1 MSRKKIIKVSSSWG
15 HIDYATRVSALHPS
29 EEYQYVFDKEDDII
43 ECDYWIVWGGIKGVK
58 EKTICPPENV
68 IYLTDEVHEQRF
80 YNKYFLDQ
88 FPAVVTCRTD
98 IRHERVIS
106 THELNTWMVDR
117 DYDWL
122 YEEREYPKTKTL
134 SVISSD
140 QTWLP
145 GHKLRYAFVNKL
157 IGHFKDKIDVFGR
170 GFRPVDDKYDA
181 LAAYKYSIAIEN
193 SAIPGYFTEKIA
205 DCYLTHTAPLYY
217 GCPDIQ
223 QYFDGDSLF
232 PIDPYDFRRSIQDIE
247 KVVEEDRYADVLPS
261 LIRQKK
267 KYLDRYHIFSKIIA
281 ILDAEFPHTGSRKTV
296 SIRNERCFQR
306 GYSVNKIIDTVFRT
320 LPLPKRL
327 YFQISLDQIRTIAN
341 K

>member
-1 MSRKKIIKVSSSWG
+1 MSGRKIIKVSSPWSR
-15 HIDYATRVSALHPS
+15 IDNKTRVSTVNPS
-29 EEYQYVFDKEDDII
+29 GRYEYVFDKEKEVI

-58 EKTICPPENV
+58 EKTICPPENI

-80 YNKYFLDQ
+80 FNKYFLNQ
-88 FPAVVTCRTD
+88 FPSIVTCRKD
-98 IRHERVIS
+98 IPHKHVIG

-122 YEEREYPKTKTL
+122 HADKDIPKPKTI

-140 QTWLP
+140 QVWLP

-157 IGHFKDKIDVFGR
+157 IGHFKDKLDVYGR
-170 GFRPVDDKYDA
+170 GFRPIDDKFDA
-181 LAAYKYSIAIEN
+181 LADYKYSIAIEN
-193 SAIPGYFTEKIA
+193 SVIPGYFTEKIA
-205 DCYLTHTAPLYY
+205 DCYLTHTMPLYY

-223 QYFDGDSLF
+223 QYFDEGSFTL
-232 PIDPYDFRRSIQDIE
+232 IDPHDLKGAIE
-247 KVVEEDRYADVLPS
+247 TIERVIEEDPYQQALPS

-267 KYLDRYHIFSKIIA
+267 KYLEGYQIFNKLLQV
-281 ILDAEFPHTGSRKTV
+281 LDAGCQQSGNKKTV

-306 GYSVNKIIDTVFRT
+306 GYTFNKMVDDVFRI

-327 YFQISLDQIRTIAN
+327 YFQVSLDQIRTIAN